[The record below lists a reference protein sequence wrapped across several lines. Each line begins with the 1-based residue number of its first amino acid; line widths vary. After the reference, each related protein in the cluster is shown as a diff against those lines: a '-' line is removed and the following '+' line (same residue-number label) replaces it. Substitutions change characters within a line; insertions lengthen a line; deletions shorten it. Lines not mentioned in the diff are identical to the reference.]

1 MTQTDPSL
9 EAEIPLE
16 AAPEPSETEPNLAP
30 ASEVLTAPPGAV
42 AAKAPEAPSVE
53 PGEPPAGEA
62 PLGSE
67 VPTEPY
73 APKPEEARNPVPEE
87 ASQWSSLARA
97 ALLAALI
104 GMSLVVWVKVA
115 FGDSWLTPFLQGNE
129 LPMPDRM
136 LFLRLMLVGAAVALL
151 AAGGVGYRLLSRG
164 RDATV
169 VENTLWFLSPLIL
182 LPAGPALFRYSA
194 WKDQH
199 QELLPVVLFGG
210 MLCELFFFQALR
222 RTPPRLVAWLEELR
236 RDVPAIVQKHW
247 ALGAILVCCTAYSV
261 FMSFYTIR
269 WHHKLGTAVFDL
281 AITNNLIYGGLEGV
295 FNHSPIIFPED
306 PGKYVANHVQTGLY
320 AFLPIYA
327 LYPQSETLQV
337 IQSTSLGFGALPLFL
352 FARKRIPEWA
362 ALVIAVCYLAY
373 YPLHGANFYEVK
385 TVPIAAAFLLTTIW
399 AADAQRWVVCWLS
412 FTLTLLLREDM
423 PVGLAVVGGFFL
435 LSGHRPRAGLVMAA
449 VATAWFVF
457 IRFYVMDKAGQW
469 WFPSMYKD
477 LWAPGEQGFK
487 SVIKTLITNPV
498 FTLKHIIVEKKV
510 YYLLHLLV
518 PLMFLP
524 ARRWYL
530 WAAFV
535 PGAILTLLVTD
546 YAPPTMFS
554 FQYVMHWAPYIF
566 VAAVLCVASIAER
579 ADFGKA
585 RAQAAVLAMAF
596 ASAVLSF
603 NYGAFA
609 ARDKGLA
616 SGYAKVTFSFTEKER
631 QRYADLKEIIR
642 DIPPKAT
649 VAATEHVGPHVS
661 SRVGFYSL
669 RRGSHGAEYLLARQ
683 QELGL
688 DRTKQSIY
696 LALKDNEYG
705 VIKRIGELALMKKG
719 ADPSKNQE
727 LIDDWSL
734 ASASKRKKASRKTT
748 APAEPGPN
756 GETAAEPAT
765 TRPEEPAQPQTE
777 GPEGGTP

>member
-1 MTQTDPSL
+1 MTQSDPSI

-30 ASEVLTAPPGAV
+30 ASEVLTAPPGDV
-42 AAKAPEAPSVE
+42 SVEPAAPAPVE
-53 PGEPPAGEA
+53 PGESSEALANSTAEPPTAPPAPPA
-62 PLGSE
+62 PSSSDAADD
-67 VPTEPY
+67 T
-73 APKPEEARNPVPEE
+73 AD
-87 ASQWSSLARA
+87 QWSSLARSA
-97 ALLAALI
+97 VLGALI
-104 GMSLVVWVKVA
+104 GMALIVWVKAVV
-115 FGDSWLTPFLQGNE
+115 GDSWLTPFLQKND

-136 LFLRLMLVGAAVALL
+136 GFLRLMLIGAAVA
-151 AAGGVGYRLLSRG
+151 AIGAGGAAYRFLSTG
-164 RDATV
+164 RDARA
-169 VENTLWFLSPLIL
+169 VERVLWFASPLIL
-182 LPAGPALFRYSA
+182 LPAGPMLFRASA
-194 WKDQH
+194 WKDRH
-199 QELLPVVLFGG
+199 EDLLPIVVLGG
-210 MLCELFFFQALR
+210 MLCEVLFFQSLR
-222 RTPPRLVAWLEELR
+222 RVPERLTAFFDELR
-236 RDVPAIVQKHW
+236 RETPAFVAKNW
-247 ALGAILVCCTAYSV
+247 ALIAVLVSCTAYAA

-295 FNHSPIIFPED
+295 FNHSPIIFPEN

-320 AFLPIYA
+320 AFLPFYA
-327 LYPQSETLQV
+327 LHPQSETLQI

-362 ALVIAVCYLAY
+362 ALVVALCYLSY

-399 AADAQRWVVCWLS
+399 AADAKKWVVCWLA

-435 LSGHRPRAGLVMAA
+435 LSGYRPRTGFIMA
-449 VATAWFVF
+449 VIGTAWFIF

-487 SVIKTLITNPV
+487 SVIKTLLTNPV

-530 WAAFV
+530 WAAFI

-554 FQYVMHWAPYIF
+554 FQYVMHWAPYLF
-566 VAAVLCVASIAER
+566 VAAVLCIQSISER

-585 RAQAAVLAMAF
+585 RAGAAVLGMAF

-609 ARDKGLA
+609 ARDKGLQ
-616 SGYAKVTFSFTEKER
+616 SGYAKITFSFSDKER
-631 QRYADLKEIIR
+631 QRYEDLKEIIR

-669 RRGSHGAEYLLARQ
+669 RRGSHGAEYLLARE

-688 DRTKQSIY
+688 DRTRQSLF
-696 LALKDNEYG
+696 LALKDNQYG
-705 VIKRIGELALMKKG
+705 VIKRVGEMALMKKG

-727 LIDDWSL
+727 LITDWNL
-734 ASASKRKKASRKTT
+734 AAANKRKKPKSEATS
-748 APAEPGPN
+748 PGPN
-756 GETAAEPAT
+756 GESGGEPPEGN
-765 TRPEEPAQPQTE
+765 PEEPERPTENTE
-777 GPEGGTP
+777 GGAR

>member
-1 MTQTDPSL
+1 MTQPDPSL
-9 EAEIPLE
+9 SAEIPLE

-30 ASEVLTAPPGAV
+30 ASEVLTAPPADV
-42 AAKAPEAPSVE
+42 SVE
-53 PGEPPAGEA
+53 PAASALTEPGKSSDAQAESAAEAPAAPPAPPA
-62 PLGSE
+62 PSTSDE
-67 VPTEPY
+67 VDDS
-73 APKPEEARNPVPEE
+73 AD
-87 ASQWSSLARA
+87 QWSSLARSA
-97 ALLAALI
+97 VLAALI
-104 GMSLVVWVKVA
+104 GMALVVWLRAVI
-115 FGDSWLTPFLQGNE
+115 GDEWLTPFLQKNDLE
-129 LPMPDRM
+129 MPDRM
-136 LFLRLMLVGAAVALL
+136 RFLRFMLIGAAVSAIG
-151 AAGGVGYRLLSRG
+151 AGGLAYRFLSTG
-164 RDATV
+164 RDARV
-169 VENTLWFLSPLIL
+169 VERVLWFASPLIL
-182 LPAGPALFRYSA
+182 LPAGPMLFRASA
-194 WKDQH
+194 WKDRH
-199 QELLPVVLFGG
+199 EDLLPVVVFGG
-210 MLCELFFFQALR
+210 MLCEVLFFQSLR
-222 RTPPRLVAWLEELR
+222 RVPERVSAFFDELWRETPAFVA
-236 RDVPAIVQKHW
+236 KHW
-247 ALGAILVCCTAYSV
+247 ALITVLLSCTVYAA

-295 FNHSPIIFPED
+295 FNHSPIIFPEN

-327 LYPQSETLQV
+327 LHPASETLQI

-362 ALVIAVCYLAY
+362 ALVVALCYLSY

-399 AADAQRWVVCWLS
+399 AADAKKWVACWLA

-423 PVGLAVVGGFFL
+423 PVGLAVVGAFFL
-435 LSGHRPRAGLVMAA
+435 LSGYRPRTGFIMA
-449 VATAWFVF
+449 VLGTAWFIF

-487 SVIKTLITNPV
+487 SVIKTLLTNPV
-498 FTLKHIIVEKKV
+498 FTLKHIVVEKKV

-530 WAAFV
+530 WAAFI

-554 FQYVMHWAPYIF
+554 FQYVMHWAPYLF
-566 VAAVLCVASIAER
+566 VAAVLCLQSISER

-585 RAQAAVLAMAF
+585 RAGAAVLAMAF

-609 ARDKGLA
+609 ARDKSLS
-616 SGYAKVTFSFTEKER
+616 SGYAKITFSFSDKER
-631 QRYADLKEIIR
+631 QRYQDLKEIIK

-669 RRGSHGAEYLLARQ
+669 RRGSHGAEYLLARE

-688 DRTKQSIY
+688 DRTRQSLF
-696 LALKDNEYG
+696 LALKDNQYG
-705 VIKRIGELALMKKG
+705 VIKRIGEMALMKKG

-727 LIDDWSL
+727 LITDWSL
-734 ASASKRKKASRKTT
+734 AAANKRKKPKGEA
-748 APAEPGPN
+748 APGPN
-756 GETAAEPAT
+756 GESGGEPPEGN
-765 TRPEEPAQPQTE
+765 PEEPERPTE
-777 GPEGGTP
+777 GSEGGTR